1 MWVMIVTFLF
11 YGGVDRSGFSPAIE
25 SIEFSSKPACEA
37 ARAAYLADLKPIADE
52 LNADIIS
59 KRKLATGEGPEGLL
73 FRQSVSRSDAGGY
86 MELDCVR
93 RFRGRLGSL

>member
-11 YGGVDRSGFSPAIE
+11 YGGVDRGGFLPAIE

-52 LNADIIS
+52 LNADTVS
-59 KRKLATGEGPEGLL
+59 KREVGDWRGP
-73 FRQSVSRSDAGGY
+73 GGVVISAI
-86 MELDCVR
+86 CVAQ
-93 RFRGRLGSL
+93 